1 MIELR
6 IVRLLAT
13 LGFFAAVTLLMVA
26 FAGSWGYVGGAAL
39 FGGMTGFL
47 WWSEVRS
54 REQAQIQ
61 AEQDRIRL
69 AQEGHAAHG
78 QQSPPS
84 GSWS

>member
-6 IVRLLAT
+6 VVRLLAT
-13 LGFFAAVTLLMVA
+13 FGFFAAVTLLMVT
-26 FAGSWGYVGGAAL
+26 FAGSWGYVGGAVL

-61 AEQDRIRL
+61 AEQDRIQQIRQTAPPPPQGPSS
-69 AQEGHAAHG
+69 AQ
-78 QQSPPS
+78 
-84 GSWS
+84 WS